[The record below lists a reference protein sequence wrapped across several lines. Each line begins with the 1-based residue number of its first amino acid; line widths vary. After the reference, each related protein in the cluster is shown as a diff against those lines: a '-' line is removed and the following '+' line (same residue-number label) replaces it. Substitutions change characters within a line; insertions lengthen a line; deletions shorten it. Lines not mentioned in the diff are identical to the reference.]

1 MRQAGQIL
9 ATILFFYQLI
19 LFARI
24 VFDLLQMFARSWKPR
39 GPILIV
45 AEVIY
50 SLTDPPLRLLRRVIP
65 ALRLGGVQLDFSFL
79 FLLIVI
85 QILISV
91 LSRVG

>member
-65 ALRLGGVQLDFSFL
+65 ALRLGGVQLDLSFL
-79 FLLIVI
+79 LLLIVI

>member
-79 FLLIVI
+79 LLLIVI

>member
-1 MRQAGQIL
+1 MRQAGQIF

-65 ALRLGGVQLDFSFL
+65 SLRLGGVQLDFSFL
-79 FLLIVI
+79 LLLIVI

-91 LSRVG
+91 LSNVG

>member
-1 MRQAGQIL
+1 MRQAGQII

-24 VFDLLQMFARSWKPR
+24 IFDLLQMFARSWKPR

-65 ALRLGGVQLDFSFL
+65 PVRLGGVALDFSFL
-79 FLLIVI
+79 LLLILMQV
-85 QILISV
+85 LISV
-91 LSRVG
+91 LSSIG